1 MGGVPVHA
9 SVTVPITIPQF
20 PDSNTIDS
28 DSDEDD
34 DTMRFKFQGFRGTEE
49 DVERII
55 ELVEYN
61 FIKVS
66 KHFEDSESRDKATA
80 ALPLC
85 NTGGDAKEF
94 LKKLPRGKRT
104 SWTSL
109 CEELRSRFPRSDE
122 NAPRFGQPDNLP
134 NSGSADGRQRMH
146 RYQIFKKIE
155 GATDYAGIS
164 LEDVERNRL
173 KGEIAALIP
182 EQRAMVEAISGQME
196 MIKGLIEQ
204 FDRSKA
210 ASQPPAGYGAS
221 RQDA

>member
-1 MGGVPVHA
+1 MSLSIGKPPLSAVGTAPKPPTLLSMGGVPVHA

-109 CEELRSRFPRSDE
+109 CEELRSRFPVGNS
-122 NAPRFGQPDNLP
+122 PNLQTE
-134 NSGSADGRQRMH
+134 AMDALRKL
-146 RYQIFKKIE
+146 KK
-155 GATDYAGIS
+155 GG
-164 LEDVERNRL
+164 
-173 KGEIAALIP
+173 
-182 EQRAMVEAISGQME
+182 
-196 MIKGLIEQ
+196 
-204 FDRSKA
+204 
-210 ASQPPAGYGAS
+210 
-221 RQDA
+221 